1 MSEAAHHDEM
11 KVPKGALIGAAAL
24 VLVAVV
30 SGATVR
36 LTGVGGS
43 HMTVPTMVES
53 RDLQFADGADGS
65 VLVLDAG
72 SREQIAALAPGTYGF
87 VRVVLRGMAR
97 ERKVASIDAEPSFR
111 LARYEN
117 GQVTL
122 TDLATKKVI
131 DLNAFGSSNL
141 DAFAHLMKLKG
152 GSQ

>member
-1 MSEAAHHDEM
+1 MSEAAHHDEI
-11 KVPKGALIGAAAL
+11 KVPKAALIAAGTVLFFALAAAT
-24 VLVAVV
+24 
-30 SGATVR
+30 TVR
-36 LTGVGGS
+36 VTGYGGT
-43 HMTVPTMVES
+43 HMTLPAMVES
-53 RDLQFADGADGS
+53 RDLQFADAPDGA
-65 VLVLDAG
+65 VLVLEAG
-72 SREQIAALAPGTYGF
+72 SGEQIAALAPGTYGF
-87 VRVVLRGMAR
+87 VRVVLRGLAR
-97 ERKVASIDAEPSFR
+97 ERKIASISAEPSFR